1 MLKGKKRRFSA
12 RLTLFVEFRFVARA
26 FELSQID
33 ERQYKDKGMS
43 QPLFSPSSVFWRVN
57 RELASG
63 LAGPRAVLMQIAH
76 PLIAAGVA
84 EHSQFR
90 SHRFARLYR
99 TALAAAAI
107 TFGSR
112 EFALRVVRLIN
123 QKHQQVH
130 GLLPSAAG
138 PFPAGTPY
146 DANDPELKLWVL
158 STVTDS
164 TLLQYDTFV
173 SPLSNEECGAYYRD
187 SLIAAKLFG
196 IPDKLVPETY
206 ADFRRYMNEMLAS
219 DVITVSDTAREI
231 AQALFSPSVEGRL
244 LLLGS
249 EIGIGLLPER
259 LRREFGFRWT
269 PRHDKWLGRSAR
281 LSRRVR
287 EHVPSILC
295 ASPFA
300 TLSHLRALV
309 VP

>member
-1 MLKGKKRRFSA
+1 
-12 RLTLFVEFRFVARA
+12 
-26 FELSQID
+26 
-33 ERQYKDKGMS
+33 MS
-43 QPLFSPSSVFWRVN
+43 QPFFSPSSVFWRVN

-99 TALAAAAI
+99 TSMAAAAI

-112 EFALRVVRLIN
+112 EFALRAIRFIN
-123 QKHQQVH
+123 KKHQQVH
-130 GLLPSAAG
+130 GVLKAAAG
-138 PFPAGTPY
+138 AFPSGTPY
-146 DANDPELKLWVL
+146 DANDPDLKLWVL
-158 STVTDS
+158 STIIDS
-164 TLLQYDTFV
+164 TLLVYETFV
-173 SPLSNEECGAYYRD
+173 SPLSSDDREQYYRD

-196 IPDKLVPETY
+196 IPESIVPGTY
-206 ADFRRYMNEMLAS
+206 VDFHAYMSRMLAS

-231 AQALFSPSVEGRL
+231 SRALFSPSIEGRL

-249 EIGIGLLPER
+249 EIGIGQLPER

-269 PRHDKWLGRSAR
+269 HRRQRWLNRSAQ

-287 EHVPSILC
+287 GHVPSILC
-295 ASPFA
+295 SSPIA
-300 TLSHLRALV
+300 TLSHLRAIV